1 MNTRVNGWTI
11 RLLPAWLV
19 MLLAA
24 GSAAC
29 FRTADSQLETNKDL
43 VHRFVA
49 VSNDRDFDE
58 LDRIVVPGFLRH
70 CQATPG
76 IEIRSL
82 GEFKKF
88 LEQDA
93 ATFPDSR
100 VTIQKILAE
109 GNLVAVWALYEGT
122 QEGQMGPFPPSGR
135 RMELDFGG
143 VFRIEDGMIAELW
156 LTWDNLS
163 VLTQLGHSPP

>member
-1 MNTRVNGWTI
+1 MNTRVNAWTI
-11 RLLPAWLV
+11 RLLLAWLV

-49 VSNDRDFDE
+49 V
-58 LDRIVVPGFLRH
+58 
-70 CQATPG
+70 
-76 IEIRSL
+76 
-82 GEFKKF
+82 
-88 LEQDA
+88 
-93 ATFPDSR
+93 
-100 VTIQKILAE
+100 
-109 GNLVAVWALYEGT
+109 WALYEGT
-122 QEGQMGPFPPSGR
+122 QEGQMGPSPPSGR